1 MIALSPKDSAVLGD
15 ALQYKSFPLNERLAW
30 LSSTSKEAQ
39 SLGKYMLGVLPP
51 AEVTDEIREAAR
63 MVEKWLET
71 NRKIGE
77 YRKEQREVREARF
90 AMRSPSRASA
100 KR

>member
-15 ALQYKSFPLNERLAW
+15 ALLYRTFPLEQRLGW
-30 LSSTSKEAQ
+30 LSSTSPEAQ
-39 SLGKYMLGVLPP
+39 KLGRFMLGKLPP
-51 AEVTDEIREAAR
+51 AEVTDEIREAAK